1 MYSFDSRIRYSE
13 CDSEGFLTMESLL
26 DYFQDCTT
34 FHSEDLGVGTGYLKE
49 NHKAWVLN
57 NWQIIMDKPPKIG
70 DRVKVGTFAYA
81 MKGFLGHRNFV
92 LDAPDGTRLAYANSL
107 WTYLDTDQMR
117 PTRVPEEMIQ
127 LYGMEPKLE
136 MEYAPR
142 KIEAPKEGERGEE
155 ILIHPYHLDTNH
167 HVNNGQYIR
176 MAEVFLP
183 ETFQV
188 HELRAEFKKAAL
200 LGDFICPV
208 ATQEPGRV
216 TVALNDR
223 DGNPYCIIQFLS
235 ISNPY

>member
-1 MYSFDSRIRYSE
+1 MQMYTFDSRIRYSE

-34 FHSEDLGVGTGYLKE
+34 FQSEDLGVGTGYLKE

-70 DRVKVGTFAYA
+70 DQVRVGTFAYE
-81 MKGFLGHRNFV
+81 MKGFLGYRNFV
-92 LDAPDGTRLAYANSL
+92 LEARDGTRLAYANSL

-117 PTRVPEEMIQ
+117 PTRVPEEMIA

-142 KIEAPKEGERGEE
+142 KIVAPREGRTGEE

-176 MAEVFLP
+176 MAAPFLP
-183 ETFQV
+183 DAFRV

-200 LGDFICPV
+200 LGDVICPLAV
-208 ATQEPGRV
+208 QEPGQV

-223 DGNPYCIIQFLS
+223 QGNSYCMIQFL
-235 ISNPY
+235 

>member
-1 MYSFDSRIRYSE
+1 MYTFDSRIRYSE

-34 FHSEDLGVGTGYLKE
+34 FHSEDLGVGTAYLKE
-49 NHKAWVLN
+49 HHRAWVLN

-81 MKGFLGHRNFV
+81 MKGFLGYRNFIM
-92 LDAPDGTRLAYANSL
+92 DSPDGTRLAYANSL
-107 WTYLDTDQMR
+107 WTYLDTDSMH
-117 PTRVPEEMIQ
+117 PTRVPEEMAQ
-127 LYGMEPKLE
+127 LYGSEPKLD

-142 KIEAPKEGERGEE
+142 KIALPTEGEQGDE

-176 MAEVFLP
+176 MAAAFLP
-183 ETFQV
+183 ETFQI
-188 HELRAEFKKAAL
+188 HELRAEFKRAAL
-200 LGDFICPV
+200 LGDVICPM
-208 ATQEPGRV
+208 AAREPGKI

-223 DGNPYCIIQFLS
+223 EGSPYCIIQFL
-235 ISNPY
+235 